1 MKGDATSN
9 STTAAT
15 TNVSVAATETSEEQK
30 IKVSKEQEEKE
41 SKLSKE
47 NLTKMKNFGPT
58 KGKIELNQKHQMM
71 MQIQSEQEL
80 NEKLD
85 AEVLAGEKT
94 KEVADIEKS
103 QNKIMMMQE
112 EVIAEQTLVEEKMNR
127 LLNKH

>member
-41 SKLSKE
+41 SKVSKE

-94 KEVADIEKS
+94 KEVGG
-103 QNKIMMMQE
+103 
-112 EVIAEQTLVEEKMNR
+112 LVPAPPPTSSSFIFNSDVMPGQKVPA
-127 LLNKH
+127 